1 MVNNNCS
8 PKDKYCVNIIFLKK
22 VVTYRL
28 WNYHILVYYFKIY
41 SYSWSVFKSK
51 NIPEMFAEQL
61 FSLWFQYTFRDKNKL
76 HFTKRC
82 AFYHCQLEVDVYKH
96 TTSCGWQ
103 QVFIALVCTF
113 TAEMKPAKEAHQ
125 PLDKKHL
132 L

>member
-1 MVNNNCS
+1 M
-8 PKDKYCVNIIFLKK
+8 
-22 VVTYRL
+22 

-51 NIPEMFAEQL
+51 NIPEGFAEQL

-82 AFYHCQLEVDVYKH
+82 AFYHCQLEVNVYKH

-103 QVFIALVCTF
+103 QVFISLVCTF
-113 TAEMKPAKEAHQ
+113 TAEMKWAKEALQ
-125 PLDKKHL
+125 PLDTKTPALTFL
-132 L
+132 LLLKNLFWNKWWILGFWDRVRS